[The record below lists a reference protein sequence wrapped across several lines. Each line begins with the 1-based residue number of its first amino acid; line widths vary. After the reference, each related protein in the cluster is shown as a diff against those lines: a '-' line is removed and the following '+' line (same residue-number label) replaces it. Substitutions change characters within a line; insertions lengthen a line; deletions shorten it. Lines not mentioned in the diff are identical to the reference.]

1 MTELFTAEQFIKAI
15 PGTGGIVSLIAKKVG
30 CTWHTARKYID
41 RYATV
46 QQAWRDECEAVL
58 DLAETQAIGAIRK
71 GDPQMVR
78 WYLATKGKQRGYTE
92 RQETSGPDGGPVV
105 LRVVYGDDGAGNTAA
120 PAPRETGGV
129 QEVEG

>member
-92 RQETSGPDGGPVV
+92 RHEVTGAEGGAVRVIFDETAEWRGGSPLSGAEAAS
-105 LRVVYGDDGAGNTAA
+105 GAKDSL
-120 PAPRETGGV
+120 
-129 QEVEG
+129 

>member
-92 RQETSGPDGGPVV
+92 RHEVTGAEGGAVRVIFDETAEWRGGNPLSGAEAAS
-105 LRVVYGDDGAGNTAA
+105 GAKDSL
-120 PAPRETGGV
+120 
-129 QEVEG
+129 